1 MITKIIKEWPFEKL
15 DAFQKEGYAWAVSM
29 SYFCVNIEDFD
40 NDLVSIA
47 FANIVNNYIYYVLRY
62 PEYDF
67 EDDIKEKYPD
77 FNFVWNTI
85 YEIRKKIYLDLKNS
99 IGVDGIYRSFEIMPE
114 FKDDE
119 DSDLFYNQI
128 NTTEEK
134 LNLLNFMREGF
145 NY

>member
-1 MITKIIKEWPFEKL
+1 MIAKTIKEWPFEKL

-40 NDLVSIA
+40 NDLVSMA

-77 FNFVWNTI
+77 FNFAWNTI
-85 YEIRKKIYLDLKNS
+85 NEIREKIYLDLKNS
-99 IGVDGIYRSFEIMPE
+99 IGVDGIYRSFEIMSE

-119 DSDLFYNQI
+119 DSSLFYNQI
-128 NTTEEK
+128 NITEEK
-134 LNLLNFMREGF
+134 LNLLNFINNKF
-145 NY
+145 SY